1 MSISDGSHAPV
12 RGTLAVVAGPDVDA
26 GVLGILAA
34 AGHEVRCLPGLPDAI
49 ALARTEPVAVLAV
62 AAEALDEAHAAA
74 GRWTSALPG
83 VGELFA
89 LHRADDVPSMWRSYR
104 RGAVPWVLGSTS
116 VPGLAPPE
124 MSGPDLAL
132 DALHEELVGR
142 HTEACRL
149 LAAIRD
155 QLVIAEAIEVLV
167 AAGASALERL
177 RGRSRYPVP
186 ADLLV
191 QHLPPH
197 VGTLEGVD
205 FALWWGMVES
215 VAFRASGLRLP
226 AFDLDL
232 AERPHAVAFGAFHAA
247 STIVRFTARRQ
258 WRQPVDLLG
267 DLAAVE

>member
-1 MSISDGSHAPV
+1 MSIADGLHAQA
-12 RGTLAVVAGPDVDA
+12 RGSLAVVAGPDVDA

-34 AGHEVRCLPGLPDAI
+34 AGHEVRCLPSATDAF

-62 AAEALDEAHAAA
+62 TADALDEAHAAA
-74 GRWTSALPG
+74 RRWTPAPVG

-116 VPGLAPPE
+116 VPGLAPRE
-124 MSGPDLAL
+124 TSGADLAL
-132 DALHEELVGR
+132 DALHEELLGR

-149 LAAIRD
+149 LASMRD
-155 QLVIAEAIEVLV
+155 RLVIAEVIEVLV
-167 AAGASALERL
+167 DAGAGALERL
-177 RGRSRYPVP
+177 RDRSRYPVP

-191 QHLPPH
+191 HHLSPH

-226 AFDLDL
+226 SFDLDL